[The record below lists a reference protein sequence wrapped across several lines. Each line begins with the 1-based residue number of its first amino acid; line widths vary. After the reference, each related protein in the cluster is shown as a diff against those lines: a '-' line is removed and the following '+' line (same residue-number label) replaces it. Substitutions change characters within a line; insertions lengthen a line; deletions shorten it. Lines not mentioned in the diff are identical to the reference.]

1 MMEQRAKSQRINSDA
16 HNFIKILKYVID
28 TVFCKTRFWHKLR
41 MNHSSDQVEWLIDL
55 IKL

>member
-1 MMEQRAKSQRINSDA
+1 MEQRAKSQRINSDA